1 MMSLLKDDILTCHA
15 ASCSC
20 GACNENEQVVGPIRA
35 MVKMR
40 RRNKDEILA
49 QNAFKKFL
57 SLKPPTILAQKLQN
71 LTESS
76 KNKNLSL
83 LSRLSNRSDTVET
96 ENSNNSIEMIP
107 NLKKIKLSETDSSK
121 LQNKMSFLSKSNRN
135 ESESCLNETLQ
146 TFKNLKPSIS
156 IDSNT
161 IEKFECSI
169 LELEKNETKQ
179 WNLLELVIIKCSN
192 NNLFLN

>member
-1 MMSLLKDDILTCHA
+1 MMSLLKDGILTCHA

-83 LSRLSNRSDTVET
+83 LSRLSNRSDTIET

-107 NLKKIKLSETDSSK
+107 NFKKIKLSETDSSK
-121 LQNKMSFLSKSNRN
+121 LQNKISFLSNRN

-146 TFKNLKPSIS
+146 TFKNLKPSI

-161 IEKFECSI
+161 MEKFECSI

-179 WNLLELVIIKCSN
+179 WNLLELVIIIVKIIIY
-192 NNLFLN
+192 F